1 MTSTPLAPA
10 PSSKLTDD
18 HVDILRSSGNVAKI
32 LSNRMRGD
40 EHSPPT
46 RDGHVNQSS
55 ESAISSNSKD
65 FLNKHQSN
73 ISRLAQFFGNNGGA

>member
-18 HVDILRSSGNVAKI
+18 HNDILRSSGNVAKI
-32 LSNRMRGD
+32 LSNRMRGN

-46 RDGHVNQSS
+46 RDGPVS
-55 ESAISSNSKD
+55 
-65 FLNKHQSN
+65 
-73 ISRLAQFFGNNGGA
+73 

>member
-1 MTSTPLAPA
+1 MN
-10 PSSKLTDD
+10 TDD

-32 LSNRMRGD
+32 LSNRMRGN

-46 RDGHVNQSS
+46 RDSHVSQSS
-55 ESAISSNSKD
+55 ESAISSSKD

-73 ISRLAQFFGNNGGA
+73 ISRLAQFFGNHGGASALEKTE